1 MSDCPLFKRRR
12 KGSEDSWTRCRN
24 LGISAVAFTAINA
37 GLYFAPK
44 SSSLLSKSLK
54 YGLFSWVNG
63 SALGLGS
70 AALETC
76 LQRGSTSSV
85 GSDAMSA
92 QGIGTVA
99 DVNKAAEEGSSEA
112 GSQSD
117 QEVELTVLEP
127 RPMEDSEVVAL
138 LNKWRDGDDQDFQ
151 GMR

>member
-1 MSDCPLFKRRR
+1 M
-12 KGSEDSWTRCRN
+12 
-24 LGISAVAFTAINA
+24 
-37 GLYFAPK
+37 
-44 SSSLLSKSLK
+44 
-54 YGLFSWVNG
+54 NG

-76 LQRGSTSSV
+76 LQSGSTSSV

-99 DVNKAAEEGSSEA
+99 DVSKAAEEGSSEA

-138 LNKWRDGDDQDFQ
+138 LNK
-151 GMR
+151 